1 VLDSGDELFSSG
13 NLDTLDFQEV
23 LQVSRNGKYDV
34 ILGVDDETDG
44 DTNDLVALVEI
55 DRVSEPGGGDGGGDG
70 DGGGHANCDDC
81 GPDGEGIT
89 VVGTLGPDIIVGT
102 NCDDLLRGRGGDDGI
117 SGRGGDDNIGGG
129 RGKDQLV
136 GGSGDDTFVFGS
148 NTGRDVIRDFGNG
161 DDLID
166 VSRLNIDFDDVKQRT
181 NADGDTVITFE
192 GFTGPNAPK
201 IVLDGVGFLEVSDFI
216 F

>member
-1 VLDSGDELFSSG
+1 MRPTATPTTRLLW
-13 NLDTLDFQEV
+13 
-23 LQVSRNGKYDV
+23 SRSIGSASRAAARAAAAA
-34 ILGVDDETDG
+34 ITP
-44 DTNDLVALVEI
+44 TATI
-55 DRVSEPGGGDGGGDG
+55 
-70 DGGGHANCDDC
+70 A

-89 VVGTLGPDIIVGT
+89 VVGTPGPDIIVGT

-136 GGSGDDTFVFGS
+136 GGSGDDTFVFGRA
-148 NTGRDVIRDFGNG
+148 TGRDVIRDFGNG

-181 NADGDTVITFE
+181 NAAGDTVIKFE
-192 GFTGPNAPK
+192 GFTGPDAPK
-201 IVLDGVGFLEVSDFI
+201 IVLDGVGFLEASDFI